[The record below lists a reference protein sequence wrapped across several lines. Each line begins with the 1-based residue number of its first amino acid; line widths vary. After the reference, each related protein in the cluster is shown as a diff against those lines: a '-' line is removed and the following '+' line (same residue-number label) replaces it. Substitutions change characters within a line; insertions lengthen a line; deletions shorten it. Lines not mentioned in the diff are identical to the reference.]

1 MREVNIIPAPLK
13 GSIDIP
19 ASKSLCHR
27 AIIAAAMAK
36 GTSIIN
42 NIVLSE
48 DILATI
54 NAVQVLGAKV
64 TLFQGKAIITGTSF
78 QGIQNSTIDCK
89 ESGSTLRFII
99 PLGLLTGS
107 EISYIGSGNLCNRP
121 LDPYIEIFKEQEI
134 KFSSQKLP
142 MNIKGELK
150 HGAFKLKGNISS
162 QFITGLMFA
171 LPTLQ
176 GDSTIHILGDL
187 ESKAYIDLTLDSL
200 NSFGIHIDNNN
211 YKSFFI
217 KGRQSYKATPY
228 TVEGD
233 YSQAAFWIAAGLLGQ
248 KVACSSIS
256 NDSKQGDKAFID
268 IMIGCG
274 GQINLSNGS
283 ITASKSQLNAF
294 DADVSQYPDIAPILA
309 VVAAL
314 SHGTSH
320 ITGASRLRL
329 KECDRLMAISTE
341 LNKLGAE
348 VYENEDNL
356 VIIGK
361 QYLKGGEVDSWG
373 DHRIA
378 MALSIASQK
387 CTNPITIK
395 NSAVVS
401 KSYPG
406 FFEDFI
412 KLGGIINE
420 RSMG

>member
-1 MREVNIIPAPLK
+1 MREIKIIPTSLNGA
-13 GSIDIP
+13 IDIP
-19 ASKSLCHR
+19 SSKSLCHR
-27 AIIAAAMAK
+27 AIIASALAE

-42 NIVLSE
+42 NIILSE

-54 NAVQVLGAKV
+54 NAVQALGAKV
-64 TLFQGKAIITGTSF
+64 TIDKDKAIVTGTSF
-78 QGIQNSTIDCK
+78 QNIQNSTIDCK

-99 PLGLLTGS
+99 PLGLLAGC
-107 EISYIGSGNLCNRP
+107 EIRYIGSGNLCNRP
-121 LDPYIEIFKEQEI
+121 LDPYIEIFKEQGI
-134 KFSSQKLP
+134 KFSSPKLS
-142 MNIKGELK
+142 MNIEGELK
-150 HGAFKLKGNISS
+150 HGDFVLKGSISS

-171 LPTLQ
+171 LPMLQ
-176 GDSTIHILGDL
+176 GNSTIYIIDAL
-187 ESKAYIDLTLDSL
+187 ESKAYIDLTLDTL
-200 NSFGIHIDNNN
+200 KNFGIHIENNN
-211 YKSFFI
+211 YRSFFI
-217 KGRQSYKATPY
+217 KGFQHYKAISY

-248 KVACSSIS
+248 EVICNSLS
-256 NDSKQGDKAFID
+256 NDSKQSDKAFID
-268 IMIGCG
+268 IMIKCG
-274 GQINLSNGS
+274 GQIKINKSS

-314 SHGTSH
+314 SNGTSH
-320 ITGASRLRL
+320 ITGASRLRI

-356 VIIGK
+356 VIVGK
-361 QYLKGGEVDSWG
+361 EWLKGGEVDSWG

-378 MALSIASQK
+378 MALSIASLR
-387 CTNPITIK
+387 CTNPITIN
-395 NSAVVS
+395 NSSVVS

-406 FFEDFI
+406 FFKDFI

-420 RSMG
+420 RSLG

>member
-1 MREVNIIPAPLK
+1 MREVKIVPTPLK
-13 GSIDIP
+13 GVIDIP

-54 NAVQVLGAKV
+54 NAVQILGAKV
-64 TLFQGKAIITGTSF
+64 TLYPDKAIITGTSF
-78 QGIQNSTIDCK
+78 QGIHNSTIDCK

-121 LDPYIEIFKEQEI
+121 LDPYIEIFKEQGI
-134 KFSSQKLP
+134 KFSAQKLP
-142 MNIKGELK
+142 MNIKGELRY
-150 HGAFKLKGNISS
+150 GDFMLKGNISS

-176 GDSTIHILGDL
+176 GDSTIYIVDAL
-187 ESKAYIDLTLDSL
+187 ESKAYIDLTLDAL
-200 NSFGIHIDNNN
+200 QRFGIHIENNN

-217 KGRQSYKATPY
+217 KGRQSYNAIEY

-233 YSQAAFWIAAGLLGQ
+233 YSQTAFWVAAGLLGQ
-248 KVACSSIS
+248 QVECNSIS
-256 NDSKQGDKAFID
+256 NDSKQSDKAFID
-268 IMIGCG
+268 IMINCG
-274 GQINLSNGS
+274 GQIKINNSS

-320 ITGASRLRL
+320 ITGASRLRI

-356 VIIGK
+356 VIVGK
-361 QYLKGGEVDSWG
+361 EYLKGGEVDSWG

-395 NSAVVS
+395 NSTVVS

-420 RSMG
+420 RSLG